1 MIALHIDPTV
11 NLPQLAYALREA
23 GLVIDGR
30 LQRGG
35 FHLRPVDRPATP
47 AARIRA
53 AVDTRREA
61 R

>member
-1 MIALHIDPTV
+1 MIALHIDPAV

-30 LQRGG
+30 LQPGG
-35 FHLRPVDRPATP
+35 FHLRPIDRPATP

-53 AVDTRREA
+53 AMGNRRAA